1 MLKVI
6 RHIKYCN
13 LLPVIEMIAGL
24 RRHLLQPSFIYS
36 LLFSFFIIIIL
47 GVVFY
52 NLNSDYSRHTDGC

>member
-24 RRHLLQPSFIYS
+24 RRHLLQPFFIYS
-36 LLFSFFIIIIL
+36 LLFSFLFYYYFGGCIL
-47 GVVFY
+47 
-52 NLNSDYSRHTDGC
+52 

>member
-13 LLPVIEMIAGL
+13 LLPVTGMIAGL
-24 RRHLLQPSFIYS
+24 RHHLLQPSFIYS
-36 LLFSFFIIIIL
+36 LLFFFFIIIL

>member
-13 LLPVIEMIAGL
+13 RLPVIEMIAGL

-36 LLFSFFIIIIL
+36 LLFFFFIIIL

>member
-36 LLFSFFIIIIL
+36 LLFSFFYYYYF
-47 GVVFY
+47 G
-52 NLNSDYSRHTDGC
+52 GCVL